1 MEYKEAKKELKSYRY
16 YEIRSQSQL
25 DELLRL
31 DSQCKRVTS
40 VITGMPSAYNPNRKE
55 EIWVKYIDEMNK
67 LIEYLSKDTE
77 IKKNIRRKLEKLKEI
92 DQEAETIL
100 EERFIKKKEVP
111 TIARELGYS
120 LRTMNRRVNSSIMK
134 YSTIE

>member
-40 VITGMPSAYNPNRKE
+40 VITGMPSSYDPHRKE
-55 EIWVKYIDEMNK
+55 EVWVKYIDEMNK
-67 LIEYLSKDTE
+67 LVEYLSKDTE
-77 IKKNIRRKLEKLKEI
+77 LKKRIRYKLDKLKEI
-92 DQEAETIL
+92 DQEAETLL
-100 EERFIKKKEVP
+100 EERFINRKKIWEVAEILKDSIP
-111 TIARELGYS
+111 T
-120 LRTMNRRVNSSIMK
+120 TNRKIKKAIIRYANL
-134 YSTIE
+134 

>member
-40 VITGMPSAYNPNRKE
+40 VITGMPSAYDPHRKE
-55 EIWVKYIDEMNK
+55 EIWVKYIDEINI
-67 LIEYLSKDTE
+67 LIGYLAKDTA
-77 IKKNIRRKLEKLKEI
+77 IKKNIRRKLDALKEI

-100 EERFIKKKEVP
+100 EERFVKGKPLYTIANEIGCSYP
-111 TIARELGYS
+111 TIKRKAK
-120 LRTMNRRVNSSIMK
+120 TSIIK
-134 YSTIE
+134 YANLI

>member
-40 VITGMPSAYNPNRKE
+40 IISGMPSAYDPHRKE

-77 IKKNIRRKLEKLKEI
+77 LKKRIRYKLDKLKNI

-100 EERFIKKKEVP
+100 EERFINRKKIWEVAEILKDSIP
-111 TIARELGYS
+111 T
-120 LRTMNRRVNSSIMK
+120 TNRKIKNAIIK
-134 YSTIE
+134 YANLN

>member
-31 DSQCKRVTS
+31 DNQCKRVTS
-40 VITGMPSAYNPNRKE
+40 VITGMPSAYDPHKKE

-67 LIEYLSKDTE
+67 VVEYLSKDTE
-77 IKKNIRRKLEKLKEI
+77 LKKRIRYKLDKLKDI
-92 DQEAETIL
+92 DQESEMVL
-100 EERFIKKKEVP
+100 EERYINGKRIWEIADIRNETIRTSIRKIKKA
-111 TIARELGYS
+111 I
-120 LRTMNRRVNSSIMK
+120 IK
-134 YSTIE
+134 YANLD

>member
-40 VITGMPSAYNPNRKE
+40 VITGMPSAYDPHRKE

-67 LIEYLSKDTE
+67 LVEYLSKDTE
-77 IKKNIRRKLEKLKEI
+77 LKKRIRYKLDKLKNI

-100 EERFIKKKEVP
+100 EERFINRKKIWEVAEILKDSIP
-111 TIARELGYS
+111 T
-120 LRTMNRRVNSSIMK
+120 TNRKIKNAIIK
-134 YSTIE
+134 YANLY

>member
-40 VITGMPSAYNPNRKE
+40 VITGMPSSYDPHRKE

-77 IKKNIRRKLEKLKEI
+77 LKKRIRYKLDKLKEI
-92 DQEAETIL
+92 DKEL
-100 EERFIKKKEVP
+100 SDFHRSRF
-111 TIARELGYS
+111 TCCSRCGQSFGGRS
-120 LRTMNRRVNSSIMK
+120 LV
-134 YSTIE
+134 